1 MIKNRYLIIYL
12 FAGLI
17 MFSCKTEEQLPELD
31 LMSYGLPI
39 SIKAPEGAE
48 IEMDDL
54 GIWKDLTIKHGED
67 YFVQVIASKASTLQ
81 SAKVKDEKLV
91 EVKGQPFFSKV
102 IQEDENGFIF
112 EKQIDENTIDYDFRH
127 ILIQGDQEYIFQTGL
142 YGTFS
147 EEEVRSMYKS
157 VSK

>member
-1 MIKNRYLIIYL
+1 MNSNRSFLICIL
-12 FAGLI
+12 AFTVMFA
-17 MFSCKTEEQLPELD
+17 CKTEDKLPELD

-48 IEMDDL
+48 VKMDDL
-54 GIWKDLTIKHGED
+54 GIWKDLTIKQGD
-67 YFVQVIASKASTLQ
+67 NYFVQVIASTASTLQ
-81 SAKVKDEKLV
+81 SAKVKEEKLV
-91 EVKGQPFFSKV
+91 EVKAQPFFSKV

-147 EEEVRSMYKS
+147 EEEVRAMYKS
-157 VSK
+157 VSE